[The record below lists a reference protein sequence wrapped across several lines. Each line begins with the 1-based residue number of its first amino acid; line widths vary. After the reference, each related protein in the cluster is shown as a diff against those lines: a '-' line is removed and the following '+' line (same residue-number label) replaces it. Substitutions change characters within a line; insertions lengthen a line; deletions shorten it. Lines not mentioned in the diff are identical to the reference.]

1 MTTVLTICIV
11 VLYHIHILREG
22 LELGVMPA
30 AALAGFKLILYQIL
44 LGTHQAALLQPPFP

>member
-11 VLYHIHILREG
+11 VLYHIHILHEG
-22 LELGVMPA
+22 LKLGVMPT

-44 LGTHQAALLQPPFP
+44 PGTHQATLLQPPSP